1 VPSHPASSISE
12 GNLVWDLILGGRI
25 LWAYRRLSRR
35 RHGAI
40 GRIGTGLM
48 LGAPI
53 AGASFTALAA
63 WSTARR
69 ISAPG
74 PRERKFV
81 TPWELGVPHEQVS
94 FRTEDDLLLGGW
106 WLPSAQAKW
115 TVIALHGH
123 RGARHHCVGIAAAL
137 WRRGANVL
145 LFDHRGRGSSEGKS
159 ISLGYFETI
168 DVSAGIRYALSRAEG
183 TPLGLIGYSMGG
195 AVALISASRDERV
208 GAVVADSPFAS
219 ERGLV
224 RALLGKQIG
233 PLCSPVAGLSER
245 LLPYDPAEVEPL
257 KEVAKIAPRAS
268 LFIHGLRD
276 RTCDPEDSVR
286 LYEAARE
293 PKELW
298 LLEEAGHCDAYFLDR
313 ETYCERVATFFEEHL

>member
-1 VPSHPASSISE
+1 MP
-12 GNLVWDLILGGRI
+12 
-25 LWAYRRLSRR
+25 WAHRRESRR
-35 RHGAI
+35 RHEAK
-40 GRIGTGLM
+40 GRIKTGLM

-53 AGASFTALAA
+53 AGATLTTLAA

-81 TPWELGVPHEQVS
+81 TPWELGVPHEEVS
-94 FRTEDDLLLGGW
+94 FRTEDGLLLGGW
-106 WLPSAQAKW
+106 WLPSAQAKR

-159 ISLGYFETI
+159 ISLGHFETI
-168 DVSAGIRYALSRAEG
+168 DVSAAIGYAVSRAQG
-183 TPLGLIGYSMGG
+183 VPLGLIGYSMGG

-219 ERGLV
+219 ERELV
-224 RALLGKQIG
+224 RALLRKQIG
-233 PLCSPVAGLSER
+233 PLCSPVAALSEH
-245 LLPYDPAEVEPL
+245 LLPYDPTEVEPL
-257 KEVAKIAPRAS
+257 MEVAKIAPRAC

-276 RTCDPEDSVR
+276 RTCAPEDSVR
-286 LYEAARE
+286 LYEAARD
-293 PKELW
+293 PKGLW
-298 LLEEAGHCDAYFLDR
+298 LVEGAGHCDAYFLDR
-313 ETYCERVATFFEEHL
+313 EAYCDRVAAFFEEHLWESRCSDADGPKRV